1 MWLCSIRV
9 TVTRAFG
16 WGLTRHEGQARVVSA
31 WNGERIGGRLTGDE
45 DRAEDWAGELG
56 GAVYED
62 LGAKVPKGDEEA
74 EEGHVVQPAEENK
87 VSGGE

>member
-1 MWLCSIRV
+1 M
-9 TVTRAFG
+9 
-16 WGLTRHEGQARVVSA
+16 SA

-74 EEGHVVQPAEENK
+74 EERHVVQPAEGEE
-87 VSGGE
+87 VSGGEYYIRDARDATNVLLWMSYAV